1 MEEIII
7 ERLRMYMMFNLSIY
21 DAWTERERVLY
32 GAYQKGKKAEVS
44 YLKEVYQEELNKY
57 EGKRVIGKEKLYKE
71 DGSVKLNK
79 VIAGFE
85 NEAVRLCDSFKNFQF
100 SKGDAS
106 EKPLVTEFIILD
118 CDNDIIRN
126 QIVDRGITINEKDYM
141 VYSSSA
147 NQQKKKQVLLMEES
161 FYCANES
168 KLLCGLTLDAI
179 NQYDDGKGNR
189 GCNTGKYL
197 AYTSLIFSKSYA
209 DPVPVNI
216 GEVIVL
222 PEFETY
228 VDATVNYLDM
238 DTQVIET
245 KKMKVPV
252 NHMDGAGFFLP
263 GLLPQSCQIRSGWI
277 KGAVFPFDFRQ
288 FIIEKQ
294 QNGKIMPGAVIKDVW
309 GNNIPIDYV
318 RDHVKLVLNGS
329 QLKMWKYYASWEQY
343 KEAFKVNNLHILVNN
358 MLHYPG
364 KSVDPVV
371 QSAYQFY
378 QTISRKNVTNEKIEQ
393 LCDRT
398 IGIINDY
405 RTKTDKILEI
415 MGIDADA
422 KELDPYFASI
432 KLYPGMSDDPY
443 TMGRVSSKIKKIRKT
458 AMSGKPFIEG
468 FYNYICPDLYAA
480 CEYWFCGEENSEGL
494 VPEGHV
500 YNGFYDNKEVT
511 EVCCLRSPHLS
522 DCEHGIRQLVKSD
535 DCKKWF
541 HGYDTVISIHD
552 LFLLTLQADVDGDET
567 LITPDRAFID
577 LLDREKYPLYYEMK
591 KADPMEVNNENI
603 KKGLKRSFENS
614 QIGYISNS
622 LTKHWNK
629 QDEPDLDFVRVLT
642 AYNNFC
648 IDNPKSQYMPELN
661 PKYNDM
667 YEALKNEKC
676 PWFFK
681 YAKDKKTEECE
692 NYTEDEKS
700 NVNRIAKYIMDA
712 TRSNKENRWDKE
724 TDLKF
729 NPMYFQIKD
738 FVIDRKSD
746 TYLKL
751 WRELDRLKGI
761 NNIKFN
767 KMIEQRYKNDSTKK
781 SLFGYVPYYCYCN
794 NQLLKIVEETYK
806 ITEKVSVRKKTAAYL
821 LDVEYF
827 QEENTS
833 ANKDILW
840 NCFGD
845 ILYDNLKKN
854 LENEKRGQEIKKCY
868 RNAYQSRDERE
879 KQAEKDI
886 AEQVDLCKKEKEIEI
901 TLNEYKYISELPHR
915 KGCERDIWLLF
926 LLLVLYKRKLKYL
939 EDKKNLSKDDK
950 ENFRIYK
957 NSRYGKLTRAT
968 LDTWMDNC
976 TVAKKGLL
984 RLEERGLIR
993 VEETAWYSKVYPLFI
1008 FEIGNGKSEN
1018 DKVAFVVKE
1027 PNPMI
1032 NYFEYTG
1039 ERTIKVC
1046 DHCKEKFIMKP
1057 GNHKTCSPK
1066 CSRKMELLNKNQTKN

>member
-1 MEEIII
+1 
-7 ERLRMYMMFNLSIY
+7 
-21 DAWTERERVLY
+21 
-32 GAYQKGKKAEVS
+32 
-44 YLKEVYQEELNKY
+44 
-57 EGKRVIGKEKLYKE
+57 
-71 DGSVKLNK
+71 
-79 VIAGFE
+79 
-85 NEAVRLCDSFKNFQF
+85 
-100 SKGDAS
+100 
-106 EKPLVTEFIILD
+106 
-118 CDNDIIRN
+118 
-126 QIVDRGITINEKDYM
+126 
-141 VYSSSA
+141 
-147 NQQKKKQVLLMEES
+147 
-161 FYCANES
+161 
-168 KLLCGLTLDAI
+168 
-179 NQYDDGKGNR
+179 
-189 GCNTGKYL
+189 
-197 AYTSLIFSKSYA
+197 
-209 DPVPVNI
+209 
-216 GEVIVL
+216 
-222 PEFETY
+222 
-228 VDATVNYLDM
+228 
-238 DTQVIET
+238 
-245 KKMKVPV
+245 
-252 NHMDGAGFFLP
+252 
-263 GLLPQSCQIRSGWI
+263 
-277 KGAVFPFDFRQ
+277 
-288 FIIEKQ
+288 
-294 QNGKIMPGAVIKDVW
+294 
-309 GNNIPIDYV
+309 
-318 RDHVKLVLNGS
+318 
-329 QLKMWKYYASWEQY
+329 
-343 KEAFKVNNLHILVNN
+343 
-358 MLHYPG
+358 
-364 KSVDPVV
+364 
-371 QSAYQFY
+371 
-378 QTISRKNVTNEKIEQ
+378 
-393 LCDRT
+393 
-398 IGIINDY
+398 
-405 RTKTDKILEI
+405 
-415 MGIDADA
+415 
-422 KELDPYFASI
+422 
-432 KLYPGMSDDPY
+432 
-443 TMGRVSSKIKKIRKT
+443 
-458 AMSGKPFIEG
+458 MSGKPFIEG

-480 CEYWFCGEENSEGL
+480 CEYWFCGEENPEGL
-494 VPEGHV
+494 VPEGYV

-603 KKGLKRSFENS
+603 KKCLKCSFENS

-661 PKYNDM
+661 SKYNDM

-712 TRSNKENRWDKE
+712 TRNNKENRWDK
-724 TDLKF
+724 DADSKF

-761 NNIKFN
+761 NNTKFN

-781 SLFGYVPYYCYCN
+781 NLFGYVPYYCYCN
-794 NQLLKIVEETYK
+794 NQLLKIVEENWKT
-806 ITEKVSVRKKTAAYL
+806 TEKVDIRKKTAAYL
-821 LDVEYF
+821 LDIEYF

-879 KQAEKDI
+879 KQAEKNI
-886 AEQVDLCKKEKEIEI
+886 AEQIDLCKKENEIEI

-915 KGCERDIWLLF
+915 KGCERDVWLLF

-1008 FEIGNGKSEN
+1008 SEIGNGKSKN
-1018 DKVAFVVKE
+1018 DRVAFVVKE

-1066 CSRKMELLNKNQTKN
+1066 CSRKMELLNKNLTKN